1 MDAEKG
7 KILAKVA
14 QKLNIKK
21 DEVVVLGDGLNDY
34 SMFTEFQNSFAMGNA
49 VDEIKE
55 VAKYITD
62 INVNFGVAKAIYRI
76 LNGEL

>member
-1 MDAEKG
+1 M
-7 KILAKVA
+7 
-14 QKLNIKK
+14 
-21 DEVVVLGDGLNDY
+21 LGDGLNDY